1 MKTFRRLQRAAG
13 KKLEYLFR
21 ARKYFSPSKLLTL
34 YKAQIR
40 PSLKYCSIILGA
52 AALTTL
58 SILDAVQRR
67 AIRLIG
73 EPALTCRLQPLYHW
87 RAVGDLS
94 LLFKRILLLRAH
106 LCNCAA
112 LQAC

>member
-1 MKTFRRLQRAAG
+1 MIWH
-13 KKLEYLFR
+13 EHVFR
-21 ARKYFSPSKLLTL
+21 ARKYFSPSNLLML

-40 PSLKYCSIILGA
+40 PSMEYWSHIWGA

-58 SILDAVQRR
+58 YILDVVQRR

-73 EPALTCRLQPLYHW
+73 GPALTCHPQQLSHRRALTLLQ
-87 RAVGDLS
+87 V
-94 LLFKRILLLRAH
+94 FKRILLLRAD
-106 LCNCAA
+106 LYNPAA